1 MTTMPDTLPELLDQL
16 ARTLEREA
24 ARRLEDGLD
33 QPVALVRGRR
43 LQTIGNL
50 HLYEFF
56 LPPDA
61 AEIVID
67 GDLPV
72 TLLLGEETEP
82 TEGIVLIQEG
92 TRLILQFFD
101 AVGEEVPSATLIPDL
116 SGLAST
122 TSARLMEMNKTSGS
136 YTLGPA
142 ERLVPIIEAGQSGQS
157 ADLQALTPTS
167 VLTPV
172 WHEDLSARR
181 GKLATLVIELL
192 RGNKRI
198 LLVSPDHQSADAVTL
213 LIARAMKAAGLTF
226 RSWLSRYE
234 LAIGKDSGGIPLAEL
249 GFEAQM
255 HQFYA
260 KSRSDKAVLRKK
272 YERFRELTPLLAFK
286 AQKQKDLDEVRLLE
300 WRLLTQL
307 TELQAKIKGIE
318 ATLSDY
324 EQLPIWKRLSMQA
337 VGKNVESLK
346 DYKLIYERQ
355 SGGLR
360 KEIDIAKERIRELV
374 PEAAVP
380 KELKPE
386 FADLKEEIIR
396 LGGTKKI
403 RELLA
408 AEENTNR
415 QAFVQNRRVIVTT
428 AARIVADPL
437 FRKVRFD
444 VLIADEAPRIRTPF
458 LLAAAGLVRERI
470 VLSGDVREVTP
481 AGPWNLAGDRLI
493 VG

>member
-1 MTTMPDTLPELLDQL
+1 MTAMPGTLPDLLDQL
-16 ARTLEREA
+16 ALKLECEA
-24 ARRLEDGLD
+24 KRNLEAGLD
-33 QPVALVRGRR
+33 QPISVSRGRR
-43 LQTIGNL
+43 LQTVGNL

-56 LPPDA
+56 LSSDV
-61 AEIVID
+61 VI
-67 GDLPV
+67 GVDLSV
-72 TLLLGEETEP
+72 TLLLDEAEEP
-82 TEGIVLIQEG
+82 TEGIVLAQEG
-92 TRLILQFFD
+92 ERLILQAFD
-101 AVGEEVPSATLIPDL
+101 AIGDVVPSATMVLDA
-116 SGLAST
+116 SGLALA
-122 TSARLMEMNKTSGS
+122 TSGRLTEMNKTSGS

-142 ERLVPIIEAGQSGQS
+142 ERLLPLIEAGQTGQQ
-157 ADLQALTPTS
+157 DVLEALTPTS
-167 VLTPV
+167 VLTPL
-172 WHEDLSARR
+172 WHDDLAVRR
-181 GKLATLVIELL
+181 QKLATLAIELL

-198 LLVSPDHQSADAVTL
+198 LLVSPDHHGADAITL

-226 RSWLSRYE
+226 KSWLSRYE
-234 LAIGKDSGGIPLAEL
+234 LAIGKESGGIPLPEL

-272 YERFRELTPLLAFK
+272 YERFRELTPLLAYK

-300 WRLLTQL
+300 WRLLTHL
-307 TELQAKIKGIE
+307 SELQAKIKEIE
-318 ATLSDY
+318 TTLTDY

-337 VGKNVESLK
+337 VGKNVESLRE
-346 DYKLIYERQ
+346 YQIIYERQ
-355 SGGLR
+355 SAGLR
-360 KEIDIAKERIRELV
+360 KEIDIAKERINELI

-386 FADLKEEIIR
+386 FAELKDEVIR

-408 AEENTNR
+408 AQENTNR

-428 AARIVADPL
+428 AARVVADPL

-444 VLIADEAPRIRTPF
+444 VLIADEAPQIRTAF

-470 VLSGDVREVTP
+470 VLSGDLREVTQQ
-481 AGPWNLAGDRLI
+481 GPWNLAE
-493 VG
+493 

>member
-1 MTTMPDTLPELLDQL
+1 MTALPNTLSDLLDWL
-16 ARTLEREA
+16 AAKLGDDA
-24 ARRLEDGLD
+24 ARSSEQGIDH
-33 QPVALVRGRR
+33 PVPVVRGRL
-43 LQTIGNL
+43 LQTVGNL

-56 LPPDA
+56 LSPGV
-61 AEIVID
+61 VI
-67 GDLPV
+67 GADLSA

-82 TEGIVLIQEG
+82 TEGIVLFQDGE
-92 TRLILQFFD
+92 RLILQLFD
-101 AVGEEVPSATLIPDL
+101 AIGDVVPSATLVPDV
-116 SGLAST
+116 SGLALTISG
-122 TSARLMEMNKTSGS
+122 RLGEMSKAGGT

-142 ERLVPIIEAGQSGQS
+142 ERLLPLLEAGQSGHR
-157 ADLQALTPTS
+157 AALEALTSTS
-167 VLTPV
+167 VLTPL
-172 WHEDLSARR
+172 WHGDLPVRR
-181 GKLATLVIELL
+181 QKLATLVIELL

-198 LLVSPDHQSADAVTL
+198 LLVTPDHQSADTITL

-226 RSWLSRYE
+226 KSWLSRYE
-234 LAIGKDSGGIPLAEL
+234 LTIGKESGGIPLTEL

-272 YERFRELTPLLAFK
+272 YERFRELTPLLAYK

-307 TELQAKIKGIE
+307 SELQAKVKEIE
-318 ATLSDY
+318 KTLADY

-337 VGKNVESLK
+337 VGKNVESLRE
-346 DYKLIYERQ
+346 YLLIYERQ
-355 SGGLR
+355 SAGLR
-360 KEIDIAKERIRELV
+360 KEIDIAKARISDLI
-374 PEAAVP
+374 PEATVP

-386 FADLKEEIIR
+386 FAELKEEVIR

-408 AEENTNR
+408 AQENTNR

-428 AARIVADPL
+428 AARVAADPL
-437 FRKVRFD
+437 FRRVRFD

-470 VLSGDVREVTP
+470 VLSGDLREVTSD
-481 AGPWNLAGDRLI
+481 GPWNFAGDILI
-493 VG
+493 AG

>member
-1 MTTMPDTLPELLDQL
+1 MKAMPGTLPELLDQL
-16 ARTLEREA
+16 ALKLEREA
-24 ARRLEDGLD
+24 ARHLEAGLD
-33 QPVALVRGRR
+33 QPVSLSRGRR
-43 LQTIGNL
+43 LQTVGNL

-56 LPPDA
+56 LPVDV
-61 AEIVID
+61 VIG
-67 GDLPV
+67 GDLSV
-72 TLLLGEETEP
+72 TLLLGDEAEP
-82 TEGIVLIQEG
+82 TEGIVLVQEG
-92 TRLILQFFD
+92 QRLVLQTFD
-101 AVGEEVPSATLIPDL
+101 AIGEVVHSATLVADA
-116 SGLAST
+116 SGLALT
-122 TSARLMEMNKTSGS
+122 TSARLIEMNKTSGS

-142 ERLVPIIEAGQSGQS
+142 ERLLPLIEAGQSGQH
-157 ADLQALTPTS
+157 ALLEALTPTS

-172 WHEDLSARR
+172 WHEDLAVRR
-181 GKLATLVIELL
+181 QKLASLVIELL

-198 LLVSPDHQSADAVTL
+198 LLVSPDHPGADAITL
-213 LIARAMKAAGLTF
+213 VIARAMKRAGLTSK
-226 RSWLSRYE
+226 SWLSRYE
-234 LAIGKDSGGIPLAEL
+234 LAVGNEGGGIPLSEL

-272 YERFRELTPLLAFK
+272 YERFRELTPLLAYK

-307 TELQAKIKGIE
+307 SELQAKVKEIGT
-318 ATLSDY
+318 TLTDY

-337 VGKNVESLK
+337 VGKNVESLRE
-346 DYKLIYERQ
+346 YLVIYERH
-355 SGGLR
+355 SAGLR
-360 KEIDIAKERIRELV
+360 KEIDIAKVRINDLI

-386 FADLKEEIIR
+386 FAELKEEVIR

-428 AARIVADPL
+428 AARVVADPL

-444 VLIADEAPRIRTPF
+444 VLIADEAPQIRTAL

-470 VLSGDVREVTP
+470 ILSGDVREVTSE
-481 AGPWNLAGDRLI
+481 GPWNLAG
-493 VG
+493 